1 MKKSKR
7 IIALL
12 LCLALALGTTGCG
25 GMSSVVSMFSGT
37 TNTVTFDANGSNVEN
52 LPAAEDSSDEDRTPS
67 AIEPPA
73 DETEAPTL
81 DEHDGFAGGAGTADD
96 PYQVSTPAQLDAV
109 RNDLSAHYVQINDI
123 DMSAFG
129 NFVPIGTMTYTN
141 SVTDDQQRQFE
152 GMDGDPFTGTYDG
165 RGYQITGLTIRE
177 NDLDCVGLFA
187 ACSESS
193 VIKNVILENATL
205 DIDKID
211 TDYEQQYNE
220 SGWTL
225 QVYAGLI
232 SGITYGT
239 ISGCQVSGSINVIN
253 CHEAVVGG
261 IAGSDGIFED
271 GALDTCINFAKI
283 DVCSNRE
290 NNNQERP
297 VMCGGVLGEGQA
309 ITRCINYGDITVFR
323 SGSIEVGGILGCGGN
338 LTYCVNYGDIIA
350 TAYSPDYP
358 SRYNYSGFLCTGGI
372 VGQGNG
378 ILTCINL
385 GSIEACGYYDAEHQT
400 PNVYAG
406 GIGGEQTSSGY
417 SNKTVGYPSITDCY
431 NGSASIIAINYIAS
445 SENRYTDAESK
456 YAHRMLGLP
465 MLCENNC
472 SLSSTLVNGK
482 PVTTETSATD
492 ANGETI
498 TQEEFDA
505 KLKEVLDIING

>member
-25 GMSSVVSMFSGT
+25 GMSSVVSMLSE
-37 TNTVTFDANGSNVEN
+37 SNVEN
-52 LPAAEDSSDEDRTPS
+52 PPTTEASSTEDESLSVTES
-67 AIEPPA
+67 PA

-81 DEHDGFAGGAGTADD
+81 DEHDGFAGGSGTADD

-141 SVTDDQQRQFE
+141 SVTDEQQRQFE
-152 GMDGDPFTGTYDG
+152 DMDGDPFTGTYDG
-165 RGYQITGLTIRE
+165 RCYQITGLTIKE

-193 VIKNVILENATL
+193 IIKNVILENATL

-211 TDYEQQYNE
+211 TDYEQQYNKYGR
-220 SGWTL
+220 SPS
-225 QVYAGLI
+225 VYAGLI
-232 SGITYGT
+232 SGIACGE
-239 ISGCQVSGSINVIN
+239 ISGCQVSGNINVVN
-253 CHEAVVGG
+253 CCVASIGG
-261 IAGSDGIFED
+261 IAGRNEGN
-271 GALDTCINFAKI
+271 LDASINAANI
-283 DVCSNRE
+283 YVLS
-290 NNNQERP
+290 NQENINQSRP

-309 ITRCINYGDITVFR
+309 ITRCINYGDITVFH
-323 SGSIEVGGILGCGGN
+323 SGDIEVGGILGCGGN

-350 TAYSPDYP
+350 TTYSPDCP
-358 SRYNYSGFLCTGGI
+358 CRYKYGGSLCAGGI

-385 GSIEACGYYDAEHQT
+385 GSIEACGYYDAEHRT
-400 PNVYAG
+400 RDAYAG

-417 SNKTVGYPSITDCY
+417 SNKIVGYPSITDCY
-431 NGSASIIAINYIAS
+431 NGSASIIAINYIVS

-498 TQEEFDA
+498 TQEEFDT